1 MSPVITVYGCRCGGE
16 TINQSN
22 AYHSTGVISSTLV
35 SIDSSLSRR
44 ALTILDKSLITSST
58 SLFALLISPISGLLA
73 DGLGRKKV
81 ILLADALFV
90 LGALWQALS
99 TTVWG
104 MILGRSVIGLAVG
117 SASFVTPL
125 YISEIA
131 PAQWRGRLVTVSSL
145 FITGGQVVAYLIG
158 WAFSQV
164 NGGWRWMVGLGA
176 VPAILQLL
184 ALLFMPGGCISIS
197 PLCGEHP
204 FGQSIAEYEINIDIF
219 LARAMFKN
227 ARNSSIS
234 ISFWEC
240 PG

>member
-1 MSPVITVYGCRCGGE
+1 MSVG
-16 TINQSN
+16 
-22 AYHSTGVISSTLV
+22 
-35 SIDSSLSRR
+35 SSLNRR
-44 ALTILDKSLITSST
+44 VLTTLDKSLITSST
-58 SLFALLISPISGLLA
+58 SLFALLVSPISGLLA
-73 DGLGRKKV
+73 DGLGRKRV
-81 ILLADALFV
+81 ILIADALFV

-104 MILGRSVIGLAVG
+104 MILGRSIIGLAVG

-184 ALLFMPGGCISIS
+184 ALLFMPGGCIHSIS
-197 PLCGEHP
+197 SVH
-204 FGQSIAEYEINIDIF
+204 
-219 LARAMFKN
+219 
-227 ARNSSIS
+227 
-234 ISFWEC
+234 
-240 PG
+240 